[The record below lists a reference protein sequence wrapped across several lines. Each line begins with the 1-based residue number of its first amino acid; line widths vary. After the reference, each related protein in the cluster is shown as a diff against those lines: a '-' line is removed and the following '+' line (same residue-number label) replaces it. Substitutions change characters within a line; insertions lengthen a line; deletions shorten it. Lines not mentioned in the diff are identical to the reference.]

1 MSSKHILVVED
12 DSEIREML
20 RFSLEK
26 SGYSVVEA
34 EDAELAL
41 EKLGVMLPD
50 MMLVDWMLPGM
61 NGPEFVRRTRRD
73 DLTKKIPVIMLTA
86 KGEES
91 DILQGF
97 ENGADDYLTKP
108 FSPKELLA
116 RIKSLLRRSSND
128 EEGNL
133 QMQEVLLD
141 IQAHRLSIA
150 GKSVEIG
157 PTEYKLLEFF
167 MQHPERVSSRE
178 QLLDLVWGRNVYVE
192 ERTVDVHILRLRKLL
207 SPYGYDKLVQ
217 TVRGSGYRFSNQ

>member
-26 SGYSVVEA
+26 SGYAVVEA
-34 EDAELAL
+34 EDAEQAL

-61 NGPEFVRRTRRD
+61 AGPEFVRRTRRD

-86 KGEES
+86 RGEES

-133 QMQEVLLD
+133 QVQELLLD

-167 MQHPERVSSRE
+167 MQHPDRVYSRE
-178 QLLDLVWGRNVYVE
+178 QLLDMVWGRNVYVE

-207 SPYGYDKLVQ
+207 SPHGYDKLVQ